1 MINNNKNKMI
11 MKKNYLLI
19 AAAAA
24 MFAAC
29 SSNDTFKDVD
39 VQEAP
44 ITFNQAINKVT
55 RAYISSV
62 ADLKTENG
70 FVVYGYKSLD
80 NFSTK
85 ESPDIFA
92 GQNVYW
98 DGTNSVWKY
107 NNLRFWDKNA
117 KYNFYAVAPYNP
129 TDGATYTIQGDPTAA
144 NFGRITIT
152 GAHSNKSTESDD
164 YLIDRNGAKGILG
177 SDHTGAT
184 NNPVD
189 IDFHHVMAKVQFALK
204 SSLSSGTITVTKL
217 TMKGWDN
224 GAATFTQNLNYTA
237 NPGSIVTD
245 EWAFTTHDTN
255 KEIYLVGGTSPNNAS
270 ESQKVLTCNAT
281 NPTVVNVAD
290 WYIMVPQQIAYTA
303 PAQNV
308 TEAGLTFTV
317 TYTYNDGGNPA
328 YQETFTDQVAI
339 VPSTQTW
346 GTDSYTTYTLDIKPN
361 EIKFNVQNICSFD
374 EQNTPADVE
383 VK

>member
-1 MINNNKNKMI
+1 
-11 MKKNYLLI
+11 MKKSYLMI

-24 MFAAC
+24 LFAAC
-29 SSNDTFKDVD
+29 AENDSFKEVD

-80 NFSTK
+80 NFTTK

-92 GQNVYW
+92 GKNVYW
-98 DGTNSVWKY
+98 DDQLSTPAWVY
-107 NNLRFWDKNA
+107 NGLRFWDKNA
-117 KYNFYAVAPYNP
+117 KYNFYAVAPYQP
-129 TDGATYTIQGDPTAA
+129 TDGATYAIQGDPAVA

-152 GAHSNKSTESDD
+152 GAHSNKSTVSDD

-177 SDHTGAT
+177 SDHTGST

-204 SSLSSGTITVTKL
+204 STLTSGTVTVTSL
-217 TMKGWDN
+217 TMTGWDN
-224 GAATFTQNLNYTA
+224 GAGNFTQNLTYTGA
-237 NPGSIVTD
+237 PGNIVYD
-245 EWAFTTHDTN
+245 EWNIPTASAGSVA
-255 KEIYLVGGTSPNNAS
+255 LVGSGTGNTSV
-270 ESQKVLTCNAT
+270 VLTCGASAT
-281 NPTVVNVAD
+281 ATALTD

-303 PAQNV
+303 PS
-308 TEAGLTFTV
+308 TGLTFTV
-317 TYTYNDGGNPA
+317 TYTYSDGAAQNP
-328 YQETFTDQVAI
+328 YTETFTDQVAV

-346 GTDSYTTYTLDIKPN
+346 GTDSHTTYTLDIKPN
-361 EIKFNVQNICSFD
+361 EIKFGVTTICNFD
-374 EQNTPADVE
+374 EDGQDHGVDV
-383 VK
+383 K